1 MAPCLKAIF
10 KNKLLQTL
18 GKLKLVLQQEG
29 AIGLIRN
36 RKTVGK
42 NFQYWKNPKKNWMQ
56 TENRK

>member
-1 MAPCLKAIF
+1 MAPSLKAIF
-10 KNKLLQTL
+10 KNKLLRTL

-42 NFQYWKNPKKNWMQ
+42 NFQYWKNPK
-56 TENRK
+56 